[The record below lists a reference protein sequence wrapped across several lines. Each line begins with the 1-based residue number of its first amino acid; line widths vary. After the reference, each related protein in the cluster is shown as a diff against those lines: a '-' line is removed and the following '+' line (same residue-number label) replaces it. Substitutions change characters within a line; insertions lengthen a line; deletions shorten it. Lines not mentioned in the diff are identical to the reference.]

1 MDYSEN
7 KEQII
12 KDNLK
17 WADKAIIE
25 EFLSTK
31 AYKEWISDF
40 SPSAICNTIEEWIA
54 SGVRLWKDGFL

>member
-7 KEQII
+7 KEPII

-25 EFLSTK
+25 EFLSTD
-31 AYKEWISDF
+31 AYK
-40 SPSAICNTIEEWIA
+40 
-54 SGVRLWKDGFL
+54 V

>member
-25 EFLSTK
+25 EFLSTD
-31 AYKEWISDF
+31 AYKVWISGF
-40 SPSAICNTIEEWIA
+40 SPNAICDSIEEWIA
-54 SGVRLWKDGFL
+54 SGVRLWRDGFL

>member
-25 EFLSTK
+25 EFLSTD
-31 AYKEWISDF
+31 AYKVWISMPF
-40 SPSAICNTIEEWIA
+40 VTLLKN
-54 SGVRLWKDGFL
+54 G